1 MKFLVTGSGGA
12 LRIPN
17 ATCRCATCA
26 EARARGAPYR
36 RFGQSLYSR
45 DLAAL
50 VDVPEDINEAI
61 NAFDVPSVESIFI
74 THWHPDHTAGIR
86 ILEALKA
93 ADPGRTVEVFLPPGG
108 LEIVLNG
115 NSLLDWFV
123 RSGYCVLRDFSAP
136 VSRSGVTVTP
146 VVLDNGFVNALAFD
160 SRGKRVVH
168 APCHAM
174 YLSDHPAL
182 RDADALILGMGN
194 PFAKESGKTSFEDN
208 LRAIKM
214 LSPKRTILTH
224 IEEEWK
230 MGHDELVAFASRHP
244 GIEIAF
250 DGMEITV

>member
-1 MKFLVTGSGGA
+1 MNFLVTGSGGA
-12 LRIPN
+12 IRIPN

-26 EARARGAPYR
+26 EARSKGAPYK

-45 DLAAL
+45 ELAAL

-61 NAFDVPSVESIFI
+61 NAFGVARVDSIFV

-86 ILEALKA
+86 IVEALKGA
-93 ADPGRTVEVFLPPGG
+93 EPERTVEVFLPPDG
-108 LEIVLNG
+108 LEIAING

-123 RSGYCVLRDFSAP
+123 RSGYCVLRAFSAP
-136 VSRSGVTVTP
+136 VTRSGLTVTP
-146 VVLDNGFVNALAFD
+146 VVLGNGFVNALAFD
-160 SRGKRVVH
+160 SGGKRVVH

-174 YLSDHPAL
+174 YLPDHPAL
-182 RDADALILGMGN
+182 RNADALILGMGS
-194 PFAKESGKTSFEDN
+194 PHAKEEGKTSFGDN
-208 LRAIKM
+208 LRAIAE
-214 LSPKRTILTH
+214 LRPKRAILTH

-250 DGMEITV
+250 DGMEISV